1 MKLNSQEL
9 ILPHWI
15 LHKVPPVLKKREFCA
30 HLFTIESLTFSKLL
44 GSGDLIYIFE
54 IIVNELGLM
63 FLEVS
68 YHDWISHCLSLG
80 TLKSINSQ
88 IITESVYQVLIWA
101 LGACHWTQGQKPL
114 PSQSF
119 HSCKGNNKQWI
130 YWISKLSSMLGNRYG
145 KKKGWAG

>member
-1 MKLNSQEL
+1 M
-9 ILPHWI
+9 
-15 LHKVPPVLKKREFCA
+15 
-30 HLFTIESLTFSKLL
+30 FTIESLTFNKLL

-88 IITESVYQVLIWA
+88 IITESVYQVLI
-101 LGACHWTQGQKPL
+101 
-114 PSQSF
+114 
-119 HSCKGNNKQWI
+119 
-130 YWISKLSSMLGNRYG
+130 
-145 KKKGWAG
+145 